1 MKQLVGDTV
10 YVCLRIYSD
19 AYDAELH
26 VLFADGAY
34 GELVTDDIN
43 VGQGTDM
50 TAHTI
55 ESLTMLI
62 SGGATSDRSMVAPPG
77 VGNPIDKLYS
87 MQTSYFNSS

>member
-1 MKQLVGDTV
+1 M
-10 YVCLRIYSD
+10 CLS
-19 AYDAELH
+19 
-26 VLFADGAY
+26 ADGAY
-34 GELVTDDIN
+34 SDLVTDDLT
-43 VGQGTDM
+43 VSQGIDM

-62 SGGATSDRSMVAPPG
+62 SGGATSDRSMAAPPG